1 MLYICYTNS
10 DIEVS
15 FVFEGIS
22 DTFDT
27 WIRDT
32 CTYDSDVENN

>member
-22 DTFDT
+22 DTFGTWTHDT
-27 WIRDT
+27 
-32 CTYDSDVENN
+32 